1 MQGKPPPQSRDK
13 AKGIADAQPERSQV
27 MFDPY
32 LTSSHPFVTAMADNL
47 ALAYEHLLAPRQRKM
62 KARDREHLHAIL
74 HAVFANLANAAA
86 QGIHPP
92 RIGVSLRASKRKLTR
107 YDRAGF
113 SGLPKILEA
122 ISAARRGGFSLS
134 KSTQKGTA
142 SALTADAGLAAS
154 LARFKFRAEQFGLA
168 EGRETI
174 WLSRAER
181 DYVDGTLDRELIDYA
196 DTPETLRY
204 REEMVTI
211 NAALR
216 GADMRMLP
224 HDGGPPVL
232 TSLRELHRSFNLPA
246 GTPLGVE
253 RFDLGG
259 RLFGGFWWQSLEK
272 QRRRSVRLDGEPVA
286 DLDFAAMFLRL
297 AYLEVGESPPPE
309 GDLYAAVPGLS
320 GWRKGVKIAAN
331 AMLFRTSRML
341 RLPKKAR
348 DHLPPRLSC
357 ASVRAAILAG
367 HPALAP
373 VFETGIGYRL
383 MFLESQILIA
393 AMLRLIAQGVSAV
406 LPMHDGLMCPR
417 SKAELV
423 RQAMSD
429 AAEQTV
435 GFRLPISLKQQQE
448 L

>member
-13 AKGIADAQPERSQV
+13 AKGIADAQPERSEV

-62 KARDREHLHAIL
+62 KARDRENLHAIL

-107 YDRAGF
+107 YDRAAF
-113 SGLPKILEA
+113 SGLPKILET
-122 ISAARRGGFSLS
+122 ISAVRRGGFSLS

-142 SALTADAGLAAS
+142 SALTADAGLAES
-154 LARFKFRAEQFGLA
+154 LARFKFRAEHFGHA
-168 EGRETI
+168 PGRETI

-204 REEMVTI
+204 REEMATI
-211 NAALR
+211 NTALR
-216 GADMRMLP
+216 SADTRMLP
-224 HDGGPPVL
+224 DGGQPVL
-232 TSLRELHRSFNLPA
+232 TSLRELHRSFNLTASTPA
-246 GTPLGVE
+246 GVE

-259 RLFGGFWWQSLEK
+259 RLFGGFWQSLEK
-272 QRRRSVRLDGEPVA
+272 PRRRSIRLDGEPVA

-331 AMLFRTSRML
+331 AMLFRTSPML

-383 MFLESQILIA
+383 MFLESQILVA

-423 RQAMSD
+423 RQTMSD

>member
-1 MQGKPPPQSRDK
+1 MMQGKPPTQSRDM
-13 AKGIADAQPERSQV
+13 AKGIRDAQPERSQV
-27 MFDPY
+27 IFDPY

-47 ALAYEHLLAPRQRKM
+47 ALGYELLLAPRKRKM
-62 KARDREHLHAIL
+62 KARDRANLKAIL
-74 HAVFANLANAAA
+74 HAVFANLAISAA

-107 YDRAGF
+107 YDRAAF
-113 SGLPKILEA
+113 SGLPKILETIA
-122 ISAARRGGFSLS
+122 GVHRGGFSLS

-142 SALTADAGLAAS
+142 SAIIADAGLAES
-154 LARFKFRAEQFGLA
+154 LARFKLKPEHFAQA
-168 EGRETI
+168 PGRETI

-181 DYVDGTLDRELIDYA
+181 DHVDGTLDRELIDYA

-204 REEMVTI
+204 REEMATI

-224 HDGGPPVL
+224 DGEPPVL
-232 TSLRELHRSFNLPA
+232 TALRELHRSFNLPA
-246 GTPLGVE
+246 GIPLGVQ

-259 RLFGGFWWQSLEK
+259 RLFGGWWQSLEK
-272 QRRRSVRLDGEPVA
+272 QRRRSIRLDGEPIA

-297 AYLEVGESPPPE
+297 AYLEVGESPPE
-309 GDLYAAVPGLS
+309 GDLYATVPGDLS
-320 GWRKGVKIAAN
+320 GWRKGVKVAAC
-331 AMLFRTSRML
+331 AMLFRTSPML
-341 RLPKKAR
+341 RLPKRAR
-348 DHLPPRLSC
+348 DHLPPRVSC

-373 VFETGIGYRL
+373 VFETGIGCRL
-383 MFLESQILIA
+383 MFLESQILVA

-435 GFRLPISLKQQQE
+435 GFRLPISLKQQ
-448 L
+448 